1 MLIFP
6 KYRSRRFKI
15 NITNI
20 LTEFR
25 KFNCL
30 NIHGTEM
37 KYLISNLLLFVSD
50 LNSISLY
57 MLIIYYENFIV
68 SICGKWEKYCWRQES
83 KFILRYTT
91 TKAHRTLKIIWA
103 TKHKVPIDNGA
114 LWDVNY
120 KLIALKLSTCWD
132 VLQW

>member
-68 SICGKWEKYCWRQES
+68 SICGK
-83 KFILRYTT
+83 
-91 TKAHRTLKIIWA
+91 
-103 TKHKVPIDNGA
+103 
-114 LWDVNY
+114 
-120 KLIALKLSTCWD
+120 
-132 VLQW
+132 